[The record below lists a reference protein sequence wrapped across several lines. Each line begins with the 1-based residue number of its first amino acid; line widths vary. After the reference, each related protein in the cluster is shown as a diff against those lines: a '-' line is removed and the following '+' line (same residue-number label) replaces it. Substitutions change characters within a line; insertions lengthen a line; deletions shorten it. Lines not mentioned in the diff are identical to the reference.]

1 MDQEE
6 SKDTNQQEDPYG
18 DEGWGGDYGDENWE
32 QEEAPK
38 LIATTSMPDIIVTN
52 PEKMAK
58 IWQSLTQEQVI

>member
-6 SKDTNQQEDPYG
+6 SKDTNQQADPYG

-32 QEEAPK
+32 QEEAP
-38 LIATTSMPDIIVTN
+38 ATENESEIIVTN